1 LTWLQYRCATVTD
14 GARNS
19 TVPLW
24 WVEGGVDVVTPRAD
38 EKEWT
43 HRKIFGKLTNGQHTA
58 ETKRG
63 LIDIIRRTNVAILM
77 P

>member
-1 LTWLQYRCATVTD
+1 M
-14 GARNS
+14 
-19 TVPLW
+19 
-24 WVEGGVDVVTPRAD
+24 DVVTPRAD